1 MDTNKKI
8 IKQVK
13 CEKILIPCGIE
24 RTCVAFDSRR
34 SGPLCCVSEET
45 GGAEGG
51 AEVEAYRP
59 RMCGAKGEGG
69 ENML

>member
-1 MDTNKKI
+1 MWH
-8 IKQVK
+8 
-13 CEKILIPCGIE
+13 LI
-24 RTCVAFDSRR
+24 RR

-51 AEVEAYRP
+51 AEAEVEAYRP